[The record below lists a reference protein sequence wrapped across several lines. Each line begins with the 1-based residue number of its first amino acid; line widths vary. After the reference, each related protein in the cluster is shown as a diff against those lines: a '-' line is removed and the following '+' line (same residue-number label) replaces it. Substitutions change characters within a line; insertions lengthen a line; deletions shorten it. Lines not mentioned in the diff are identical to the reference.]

1 MSQKFKQLLNNLW
14 IKMELIA
21 PFKSH
26 QNRVS
31 KQKNYI
37 FMEKTAAVLI
47 VAQLNKVSSTKA
59 NNEVI
64 PQKKLYGNKSCLDA
78 IQIFGCTNYVHNKTY
93 QTKIKSKAMVCK
105 FVGYNK
111 TSKIDRCF
119 DPIKIKVILSQD
131 IQFDKKNVWS
141 NISSQIDKN

>member
-1 MSQKFKQLLNNLW
+1 
-14 IKMELIA
+14 
-21 PFKSH
+21 
-26 QNRVS
+26 
-31 KQKNYI
+31 
-37 FMEKTAAVLI
+37 MEKVHNMMITTQVLEYHQTAAVLI

-141 NISSQIDKN
+141 NISSQIDKNQSGIFLYQLYIYKKI